1 MKRKSDKK
9 EKRLIIA
16 ILYLGVIMVGMMLGL
31 YVVQR
36 SWAHRQKYHS
46 EKDMVCTP
54 LLGWF
59 TREDRIAA
67 EEDFSFT
74 ELEPGDIL
82 VTLSTH
88 SLGWRHGHAALLLN
102 EDTTLESTVW
112 GAESCLG
119 KVESW
124 KRYSGFVVL
133 RVKNAASGMGKQVA
147 NYAQKELCGIPY
159 HLSAGFIGEKA
170 PDADAPY
177 FGVQCAY
184 LVWYAWNRFGYD
196 LDSDGGRLVTA
207 TDLLESDKLEV
218 VQLYGMDPRKFL
230 K

>member
-1 MKRKSDKK
+1 M
-9 EKRLIIA
+9 
-16 ILYLGVIMVGMMLGL
+16 LYFCATIMFAVSAV
-31 YVVQR
+31 YVLQR
-36 SWAHRQKYHS
+36 FWAHRQEYHS
-46 EKDMVCTP
+46 TEKTVCTP

-59 TREDRIAA
+59 TREDRMVA
-67 EEDFSFT
+67 EEDFSF
-74 ELEPGDIL
+74 EQLRPGDIL

-88 SLGWRHGHAALLLN
+88 SMGWRHGHAALVLDEEN
-102 EDTTLESTVW
+102 TLESTVW
-112 GAESCLG
+112 GEDSCLG
-119 KVESW
+119 KTESW
-124 KRYSGFVVL
+124 KRYSGFAVL
-133 RVKNAASGMGKQVA
+133 RVMDVATGMGEQVA
-147 NYAQKELCGIPY
+147 KYAAEELCGIPY

-170 PDADAPY
+170 PDVEKPY

-184 LVWYAWNRFGYD
+184 LVWYAWNSFGVD